1 MKILKNLIQ
10 IIYPNKCIS
19 CQNNIS
25 YDAIFCLN
33 CWQSLEF
40 IKEPFCQ
47 ICSFPFELEIIN
59 SQKIC
64 ANCLSKKQY
73 FDKTL
78 TIYKYNEIIGKAI
91 GNFKYRD
98 QTYLA
103 KIFAHELLKIA
114 KFEIDRCDIICAV
127 PIHFQKLKN
136 RKFNQAILIAKHL
149 KSKKII
155 YNLVLKIDDKK
166 SQVKLTKKQRLKNLK
181 KSFVINPKFAKNLHN
196 KNIILI
202 DDVITTGSTINA
214 VAKVLKNN
222 GAKKV
227 IVLAI
232 AKTIFS

>member
-10 IIYPNKCIS
+10 IIYPNRCIS

-25 YDAIFCLN
+25 YDAKFCVN

-40 IKEPFCQ
+40 IKQPFCQ
-47 ICSFPFELEIIN
+47 ICSFPFELEIIDN
-59 SQKIC
+59 QKIC

-73 FDKTL
+73 FDKTI
-78 TIYKYNEIIGKAI
+78 TVFRYNEVIGKAL

-103 KIFAHELLKIA
+103 KIFAKELLKIA
-114 KFEIDRCDIICAV
+114 GSEIDDCDIICGV
-127 PIHFQKLKN
+127 PIHFQKLRN
-136 RKFNQAILIAKHL
+136 RKFNQAILMAKHL
-149 KSKKII
+149 NSNKIN
-155 YNLVLKIDDKK
+155 YNLIFKINNKK
-166 SQVKLTKKQRLKNLK
+166 SQVRLTQKQRLKNLK
-181 KSFVINPKFAKNLHN
+181 KSFLINPKFAKKLQN

-202 DDVITTGSTINA
+202 DDVITTATTINA
-214 VAKVLKNN
+214 VAKVLKQN

-227 IVLAI
+227 VVLAI